1 MGDRRSSIGSQKNRI
16 QSTMTRI
23 KKSKSSLKNMVTN
36 ISNHDFEKEDR
47 IRQIKRGILSRES
60 ETSTDERLLFD
71 DYRYCVSQQLD
82 WRTKNVTQ
90 KKARYVFGEMIADLG
105 LKRWK
110 SKDFQITLFIVLMTF
125 WMRMYLH
132 YFG

>member
-1 MGDRRSSIGSQKNRI
+1 
-16 QSTMTRI
+16 MTRI

-82 WRTKNVTQ
+82 WRTKNVT
-90 KKARYVFGEMIADLG
+90 
-105 LKRWK
+105 
-110 SKDFQITLFIVLMTF
+110 
-125 WMRMYLH
+125 
-132 YFG
+132 